1 MRSAMFVC
9 VFFPQ
14 VRKLD
19 HNNVEPE
26 LVQSINR
33 FRDNVAHIVTHQLH
47 GQTDHW
53 KQFMTQQGR

>member
-1 MRSAMFVC
+1 LH
-9 VFFPQ
+9 Q

-26 LVQSINR
+26 LVPHINR
-33 FRDNVAHIVTHQLH
+33 FRDNVAHIVTHNVYA
-47 GQTDHW
+47 QTQHW